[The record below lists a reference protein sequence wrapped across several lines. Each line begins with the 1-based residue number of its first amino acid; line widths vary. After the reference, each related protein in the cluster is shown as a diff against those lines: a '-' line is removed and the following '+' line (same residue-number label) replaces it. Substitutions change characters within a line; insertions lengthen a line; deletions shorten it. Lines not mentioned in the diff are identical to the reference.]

1 MKNKSILLFST
12 LFAWILFGCKSSQ
25 TLSVNDNTK
34 NTESDYRS
42 HLKDSVTIYQ
52 RDSIFMLV
60 KGDTVIMQYF
70 KTEYRNHW
78 RERIDTLHLRDSVLT
93 KQTQYINVKNPSTAW
108 QNFQL
113 WCGRI
118 LLLLVLIFIALTTVK
133 RNFKP
138 I

>member
-1 MKNKSILLFST
+1 MKNKSILLFSI
-12 LFAWILFGCKSSQ
+12 LCSSILFGCKSSQ

-42 HLKDSVTIYQ
+42 RLKDSVTIYQ
-52 RDSIFMLV
+52 RDSIFMFV

-93 KQTQYINVKNPSTAW
+93 KQTQYINVKNPLTAW

-133 RNFKP
+133 RNLKP